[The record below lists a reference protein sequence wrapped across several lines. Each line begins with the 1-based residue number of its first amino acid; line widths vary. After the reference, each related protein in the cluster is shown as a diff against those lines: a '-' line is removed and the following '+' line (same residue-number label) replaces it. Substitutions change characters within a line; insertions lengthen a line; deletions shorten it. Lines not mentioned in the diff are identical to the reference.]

1 MASGH
6 ADWSIRA
13 FTSAVSREQ
22 IKIAA
27 TAVEATSSFSQEVK
41 SCLIYNDGV
50 NPCHIEFDDTATIN
64 HMKLPAKAWLIVDLN
79 LTDIHT
85 ICAAGETATLYCIGL
100 Y

>member
-1 MASGH
+1 MVSGH
-6 ADWSIRA
+6 ADYSVRA

-22 IKIAA
+22 IKILA

-41 SCLIYNDGV
+41 SVLIYNDGV
-50 NPCHIEFDDTATIN
+50 NPCHIEFDATANLN

-79 LTDIHT
+79 LTQVHT
-85 ICAAGETATLYCIGL
+85 ICAAGYTATLYCMGL